1 MSSIIRIKRSSVAG
15 NPSKLAAGELAY
27 SALPDNGTNGGDRL
41 YVGIGSETNGNA
53 ANHFVIGGKF
63 FTDRL
68 DHTEG
73 ILTASSALVVDA
85 NSKIDN
91 FKVDNLDFDG
101 NTISTTNTNGNI
113 ILDPDGTGVVEVVG
127 DLNVTGTI
135 NATITGSSDSASKW
149 TTARDLSL
157 TGDATATLSGVD
169 GTANVSATLT
179 LATVNNNTG
188 TFGSSTSIPVV
199 TVNGKGLVTA
209 VTTETISTSLTV
221 AADTGTPDVVALGVD
236 TLSFVG
242 GTGIDTAVS
251 NNTITISTENITLG
265 TSTLTNG
272 STTSSLAGLEQLDVD
287 NVRVDGNTIS
297 TTDTNGDLVLAPN
310 GTGKVSIANAYTLPR
325 TDGSA
330 GQLLVTDGSG
340 SVTFQ
345 SPASSS
351 FTLAGNSGTDT
362 FNTGETLTFTGT
374 APINTVVSDN
384 TVTFSA
390 ADATTNSKGV
400 ASFNS
405 SSFDVS
411 SGEVTIKAGGV
422 SNNQLANSSF
432 TLGSTN
438 VSLGGTQTSI
448 AGITEFTVD
457 NLNFNGNSISSTD
470 TNGDI
475 SLDPNGTGTVAVN
488 GARIS
493 GVGTPTQTSDAATKE
508 YVDQVAQGIKVA
520 PAVRALT
527 DVNLDATYDN
537 GTAGVGATLTADNNG
552 EFPTVDGISAWS
564 VGNGILV
571 KGQTNAAHNGRYVLT
586 TVGNASTPWV
596 LTRCGKCDEAT
607 EIPSSYVFVQEG
619 AVYADTGW
627 VATVANLDTFTVGTD
642 AIVWTQ
648 FSGAGT
654 YTAGNGLSLTGTAFE
669 VNVATNGGIEI
680 VADSLQLKSS
690 VAGNGLTYSNGV
702 VTVGGTADRI
712 TVGQDS
718 VDIASTYVG
727 QTSITTLG
735 TVTTG
740 TWSATTIGTTHGGTG
755 LTSYATGDL
764 LYASGTNT
772 LAKLTAGAEGQ
783 VLQVNA
789 SGVPVWGD
797 IDGGTY

>member
-1 MSSIIRIKRSSVAG
+1 MASIIRIKRSQVSG
-15 NPSKLAAGELAY
+15 NPSTLAAGELAY
-27 SALPDNGTNGGDRL
+27 SALADNGSNGGDRL
-41 YVGIGSETNGNA
+41 YIGIGTETNGNA
-53 ANHFVIGGKF
+53 ANHFVVGGKF

-68 DHTEG
+68 DHTAG
-73 ILTASSALVVDA
+73 VLTASSALVVDSD
-85 NSKIDN
+85 SKLDQL
-91 FKVDNLDFDG
+91 KVDNLDLNG
-101 NTISTTNTNGNI
+101 NTLSSTNINGNI
-113 ILDPDGTGVVEVVG
+113 NITPNGVGAIILSGQSFPTSPGTDGSFLKTDNSGVLVWSAVPSG
-127 DLNVTGTI
+127 SF
-135 NATITGSSDSASKW
+135 TITGDTGTDVF
-149 TTARDLSL
+149 TT
-157 TGDATATLSGVD
+157 GE
-169 GTANVSATLT
+169 TLT
-179 LATVNNNTG
+179 FTG
-188 TFGSSTSIPVV
+188 TDPVA
-199 TVNGKGLVTA
+199 TA
-209 VTTETISTSLTV
+209 VTDNNVTISVKDASTSAKGV
-221 AADTGTPDVVALGVD
+221 ASFSSSSFDVTSGDVTIKTGG
-236 TLSFVG
+236 
-242 GTGIDTAVS
+242 VS
-251 NNTITISTENITLG
+251 NDQLANSSITLG
-265 TSTLTNG
+265 TSGVSWGGTI
-272 STTSSLAGLEQLDVD
+272 TTLAGLTQLDVD

-297 TTDTNGDLVLAPN
+297 TTDTDGDLILSPN

-325 TDGSA
+325 VDGNS
-330 GQLLVTDGSG
+330 GQILVTDGSG
-340 SVTFQ
+340 SVSFQ
-345 SPASSS
+345 SPAPSS

-362 FNTGETLTFTGT
+362 FNTGETLTFSGT

-384 TVTFSA
+384 TVTISA
-390 ADATTNSKGV
+390 ADATINSKGV
-400 ASFNS
+400 ASFSS

-411 SGEVTIKAGGV
+411 GGEVTIKAGGV

-432 TLGSTN
+432 TLGSTT

-520 PAVRALT
+520 PAVRVLT
-527 DVNLDATYDN
+527 DFNLDATYDN
-537 GTAGVGATLTADNNG
+537 GTAGVGATLTADDNG
-552 EFPTVDGISAWS
+552 VFPTVDGISAWS

-586 TVGNASTPWV
+586 TIGNASTPWV

-619 AVYADTGW
+619 GVYADTGW

-654 YTAGNGLSLTGTAFE
+654 FTAGNGLSLTGTAFE

-690 VAGNGLTYSNGV
+690 VAGNGLTYTNGV
-702 VTVGGTADRI
+702 VAVGGTADRI

-740 TWSATTIGTTHGGTG
+740 TWSANTIGTTHGGTG

-764 LYASGTNT
+764 LYASATNT
-772 LAKLTAGAEGQ
+772 LAKLTAGGVGQ